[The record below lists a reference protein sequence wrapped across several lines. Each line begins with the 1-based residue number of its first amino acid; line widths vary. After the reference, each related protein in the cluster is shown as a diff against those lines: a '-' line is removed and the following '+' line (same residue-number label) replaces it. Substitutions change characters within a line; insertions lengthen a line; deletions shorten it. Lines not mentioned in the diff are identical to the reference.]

1 MTLEIAE
8 LKTPEELKESYSVMR
23 ELREHIASGAYP
35 KLLEQMHSGGYR
47 WFAVREAGRIVAL
60 AGIGFGVNLYY
71 GRYLWVYDLITA
83 ESERSRGHGR
93 ALLAYLEDLAR
104 DERCDTI
111 ALLSA
116 LHRKD
121 THRFYEEKAG
131 FDRAGYTFR
140 KALK

>member
-1 MTLEIAE
+1 MSLEITE
-8 LKTPEELKESYSVMR
+8 LETSEFEESYSVMR
-23 ELREHIASGAYP
+23 QLRGHIASDAYP
-35 KLLEQMHSGGYR
+35 KLLEEMHSGGYR
-47 WFAVREAGRIVAL
+47 LFAARDGGRIVAL
-60 AGIGFGVNLYY
+60 AGVGFGVNLYY

-104 DERCDTI
+104 SGGCDTI
-111 ALLSA
+111 ALSSA

-121 THRFYEEKAG
+121 AHRFYEEKAG
-131 FDRAGYTFR
+131 FDRAGYSFR

>member
-8 LKTPEELKESYSVMR
+8 LKRPEELEESYSVMR
-23 ELREHIASGAYP
+23 ELRDHITSNAYP
-35 KLLEQMHSGGYR
+35 KLLEEMQSGGYR
-47 WFAVREAGRIVAL
+47 LFAARETGRIVAL

-83 ESERSRGHGR
+83 ESERSRGHGG
-93 ALLAYLEDLAR
+93 ALLIYLEDLAR
-104 DERCDTI
+104 KKGCDTI
-111 ALLSA
+111 ALSSA
-116 LHRKD
+116 LHRND
-121 THRFYEEKAG
+121 AHRFYEEKAG

>member
-1 MTLEIAE
+1 MTLEITE
-8 LKTPEELKESYSVMR
+8 LETSEFEESYSVMR
-23 ELREHIASGAYP
+23 ELRDHIASDVYP
-35 KLLEQMHSGGYR
+35 KLLEEMHGGGYR
-47 WFAVREAGRIVAL
+47 LFAVREAGRIVAL

-104 DERCDTI
+104 SEGCDTI
-111 ALLSA
+111 ALSSA

-121 THRFYEEKAG
+121 AHRFYEEKVG